1 MVVTAVDPITGLA
14 IGAPGTTGSG
24 RQSGQ
29 STTQGPPRKDPLK
42 SRFNSGL
49 EFTRPVNESTFINR
63 PTTTY
68 GAGGGAAGASIY
80 DQGDSFNTNALGT
93 DPNTGVPNFAQPGYS
108 APASASNIAAPGI
121 TYDSFTGEDV
131 SEFAL
136 KPVMRN
142 SVGQAVNEFGDVIP
156 EPEVDPNAATDTLST
171 DETLD
176 GVVGANADG
185 TGGMSVTAEA
195 SLSDF
200 NFGGQSDTAAIRS
213 WLAGLTAAGH
223 FIDDVRE
230 EPPGSGNF
238 YAYDDTGF
246 RHASGPMGIDPVTEH
261 TSDLANRRVENETAR
276 LELDSEIQRESLRI
290 QEEMARIDQD
300 IARDRIQHD
309 QEIAQGNW
317 QNALDVQDR
326 IDERERSGRQLERDL
341 FNANQELQ
349 NRRFELDRAAFDLDK
364 LEFFQELSSS
374 PANFAD
380 LFNISRG
387 LAPTGAGGPM
397 PQGVSRIGQSN
408 VQQTAAQDF
417 RMNGINMAVNANT
430 GALPQVAGEGAVPQ
444 FNPAQTQ
451 LSFIGGNDPTPINPD
466 GTPVAGAEQ
475 AVTAPAAPAPAAPAP
490 AAAAAPQE
498 VNLAENEGASFANS
512 GIQQPGIPQQ
522 PEFATFSPESLG
534 GNGGSG
540 SADQEFSQ
548 ASGGTQATTPEG
560 APLPPGLQMAFRNA
574 LVGAP
579 QTAQNSI
586 PLLSPQALAQ
596 LTPAEQEV
604 YYSLA
609 QMQGQYLPDF
619 QNLLASRTGSTQI
632 ADSQRVF
639 A

>member
-1 MVVTAVDPITGLA
+1 MVVAVDNITGLPINAPGGAGSGAQSGISQKRTRIPSSGAAARNPKYTTDDAGKHLAFARDTGIRDPFASGGTYGQGFNPPPSGADLINSYNQNTRPGAVAGAVDPSSDPNLNPNLGFGNTRA
-14 IGAPGTTGSG
+14 STGSVI
-24 RQSGQ
+24 
-29 STTQGPPRKDPLK
+29 DP
-42 SRFNSGL
+42 
-49 EFTRPVNESTFINR
+49 
-63 PTTTY
+63 
-68 GAGGGAAGASIY
+68 
-80 DQGDSFNTNALGT
+80 
-93 DPNTGVPNFAQPGYS
+93 
-108 APASASNIAAPGI
+108 
-121 TYDSFTGEDV
+121 FTGKDV
-131 SEFAL
+131 SMFEV
-136 KPVMRN
+136 KRN
-142 SVGQAVNEFGDVIP
+142 SVGQAVDDFGNVIP
-156 EPEVDPNAATDTLST
+156 EPEPGQSGSPTDGSLAEN
-171 DETLD
+171 ETTD

-185 TGGMSVTAEA
+185 TGGLSVTAEGA
-195 SLSDF
+195 LSDF
-200 NFGGQSDTAAIRS
+200 NFDGQSDTAAIRS
-213 WLAGLTAAGH
+213 WLAGLTNAGL

-238 YAYDDTGF
+238 YAYDDEGF

-261 TSDLANRRVENETAR
+261 TADLANRRVENETAR
-276 LELDSEIQRESLRI
+276 LELDTEIQRESLRI

-326 IDERERSGRQLERDL
+326 IDQRERSGRQLERDL

-430 GALPQVAGEGAVPQ
+430 GALPQVGAEAAVPQ

-451 LSFIGGNDPTPINPD
+451 LSFIGGNDPTPVD
-466 GTPVAGAEQ
+466 AQGQPVAGAEQ
-475 AVTAPAAPAPAAPAP
+475 AVTEPAAAAPAAAP
-490 AAAAAPQE
+490 AAAAAPQA

-512 GIQQPGIPQQ
+512 GIQQPGVQQQ
-522 PEFATFSPESLG
+522 PGFTTFGPESLG
-534 GNGGSG
+534 GNSGSG
-540 SADQEFSQ
+540 NPDQEFSGAQ
-548 ASGGTQATTPEG
+548 AATPEG
-560 APLPPGLQMAFRNA
+560 APLPPGLQMAFNNA

-619 QNLLASRTGSTQI
+619 QNLLGARTGSTQI

>member
-1 MVVTAVDPITGLA
+1 MVVTAVDPITGLP
-14 IGAPGTTGSG
+14 ISAPGTTGSG
-24 RQSGQ
+24 RLAGQ
-29 STTQGPPRKDPLK
+29 AQKLVPLAPDEPAVQTRRGRQTHKSVADPSTFLNRPAPTRGFGQGP
-42 SRFNSGL
+42 
-49 EFTRPVNESTFINR
+49 
-63 PTTTY
+63 
-68 GAGGGAAGASIY
+68 AGASIY
-80 DQGDSFNTNALGT
+80 DQGGTFDRNAVGSSVN
-93 DPNTGVPNFAQPGYS
+93 DGVPNLSQPGFG
-108 APASASNIAAPGI
+108 APSINTGTVNP
-121 TYDSFTGEDV
+121 FTGEDV

-326 IDERERSGRQLERDL
+326 IDERERAGRQLERDL

-490 AAAAAPQE
+490 APAAAAAPQE

-512 GIQQPGIPQQ
+512 GIQQPGIQQQ
-522 PEFATFSPESLG
+522 PGFTTFGPESLG

-540 SADQEFSQ
+540 NPDQEFSGAQ
-548 ASGGTQATTPEG
+548 AATPEG